1 MPEGRSSYR
10 TSLGRARGLGSAKH
24 GVGHFIAE
32 RVTGIALVPLVIWG
46 IWSAIVVAR
55 GGYYGAITWLNS
67 PVNAVL
73 LVLTLAVGFWHM
85 QIGMRVVIEDYI
97 DKPLTKGALL
107 LLNLFL
113 CVLLGA
119 LAIFA
124 VLKVAFTTGA
134 A

>member
-1 MPEGRSSYR
+1 MGEGRASYR
-10 TSLGRARGLGSAKH
+10 TALGRARGLGSAKH

-32 RVTGIALVPLVIWG
+32 RVTAIALVPLSIWG
-46 IWSAIVVAR
+46 IWSVIVVAR
-55 GGYYGAITWLNS
+55 GGYEGAIAWLGS

-85 QIGMRVVIEDYI
+85 HIGLRVVIEDYI
-97 DKPLTKGALL
+97 EKPLSKGALL
-107 LLNLFL
+107 LLNLFV
-113 CVLLGA
+113 CVLFGA
-119 LAIFA
+119 LAVFA

>member
-1 MPEGRSSYR
+1 MDGYR

-24 GVGHFIAE
+24 GVAAFVAE
-32 RVTGIALVPLVIWG
+32 RVTAIALAPLVIWG

-55 GGYYGAITWLNS
+55 GGYEGAIAWLGS

-73 LVLTLAVGFWHM
+73 LVLTLIVGFWHM
-85 QIGMRVVIEDYI
+85 QIGLRVVIEDYV
-97 DKPLTKGALL
+97 DKPLAKSVAL
-107 LLNLFL
+107 LLNLFV
-113 CVLLGA
+113 CVLFGA

-134 A
+134 V

>member
-1 MPEGRSSYR
+1 MAGYR

-32 RVTGIALVPLVIWG
+32 RVTAIALIPLVVWG

-55 GGYYGAITWLNS
+55 GGYEGAITWLGS

-73 LVLTLAVGFWHM
+73 LVLTLLTGFWHM
-85 QIGMRVVIEDYI
+85 QLGLRVVIEDYVHGLS
-97 DKPLTKGALL
+97 KTALL
-107 LLNLFL
+107 LLNLFV
-113 CVLLGA
+113 CVLFAA
-119 LAIFA
+119 LAVFA

>member
-24 GVGHFIAE
+24 GVGAFIAE
-32 RVTGIALVPLVIWG
+32 RVTGIALVPLVVWG

-97 DKPLTKGALL
+97 DRPLTKGALL

>member
-24 GVGHFIAE
+24 GVGAFIAE